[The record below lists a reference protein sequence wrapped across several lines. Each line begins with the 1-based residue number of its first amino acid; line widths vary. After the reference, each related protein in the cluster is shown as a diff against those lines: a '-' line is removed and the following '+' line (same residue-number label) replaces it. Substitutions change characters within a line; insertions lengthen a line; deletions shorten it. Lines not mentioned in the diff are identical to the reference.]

1 MFKIL
6 SKASLAPQIVELVV
20 DAPLIAQTAKP
31 GNFVLVRGDE
41 FGERLPLTIADSD
54 AETGT
59 VTMVVQVVGKGTQK
73 LCALEVGQTFLD
85 IVGPLGKDRHVEGP
99 GRTVV
104 CLSGGLGLAPMYPQ
118 TKAHFLAGNKVIS
131 IVGARN
137 KDLMFWLD
145 RIPSISHEVMYSTD
159 DGSFGFHGFATQLL
173 EQLVERGEKID
184 EVIAIGP
191 VPHMKAV
198 TRCCIKHNLPIVVS
212 LNPIMVDGT
221 GMCGGCRVT
230 VAGKT
235 KYACVD
241 GPEFDGTEV
250 DFDELTSRQSAY
262 RGLET
267 KPVDDHACKLDEV
280 VAAVEA
286 VKPLGFEE
294 VNQGLTAEEAVEQA
308 KRCIQCKRPVCM
320 NGCPVEVDIPGF
332 IKAIQEG
339 DFALAATVLKDKN
352 NLPAICGRVCPQETQ
367 CEKLCVLGRKG
378 TSVTIG
384 RLERFTADWE
394 AANVKVEVVPTPSNG
409 HKVAVIGC
417 GPGGLTCAGDLAKMG
432 YDVTIFEAFHDTG
445 GVLRYGIPE
454 FRLPKA
460 IVDREVNYVKQ
471 LGAKIALNMVVGKV
485 LTIEKLFAE
494 GYEAAFIAVGAGAP
508 MFLGIPGENLI
519 GVLSANEL
527 LTRVNLMK
535 AYREDYDTP
544 VIVGKKVAVIGAGNV
559 AMDAA
564 RVSLRL
570 GADEVAIVYRRS
582 EAEMPARLE
591 EIHNAKAEGV
601 VLKLLTAPL
610 RVVGDDKG
618 RVCGM
623 ECMQMELGEPD
634 DSGRRRPVPVKGSEY
649 ILDCDMVIPALGTQA
664 NPILTHNTKGLELNK
679 WGNIV
684 VDPATFA
691 TNIPGIFA
699 GGDIVTGAAT
709 VIEAMGAG
717 KVAARAIDQYITG
730 KSGVE
735 AAQEA

>member
-1 MFKIL
+1 
-6 SKASLAPQIVELVV
+6 
-20 DAPLIAQTAKP
+20 
-31 GNFVLVRGDE
+31 
-41 FGERLPLTIADSD
+41 
-54 AETGT
+54 
-59 VTMVVQVVGKGTQK
+59 
-73 LCALEVGQTFLD
+73 
-85 IVGPLGKDRHVEGP
+85 
-99 GRTVV
+99 
-104 CLSGGLGLAPMYPQ
+104 
-118 TKAHFLAGNKVIS
+118 
-131 IVGARN
+131 
-137 KDLMFWLD
+137 
-145 RIPSISHEVMYSTD
+145 
-159 DGSFGFHGFATQLL
+159 
-173 EQLVERGEKID
+173 
-184 EVIAIGP
+184 
-191 VPHMKAV
+191 
-198 TRCCIKHNLPIVVS
+198 
-212 LNPIMVDGT
+212 
-221 GMCGGCRVT
+221 
-230 VAGKT
+230 
-235 KYACVD
+235 
-241 GPEFDGTEV
+241 
-250 DFDELTSRQSAY
+250 
-262 RGLET
+262 
-267 KPVDDHACKLDEV
+267 
-280 VAAVEA
+280 
-286 VKPLGFEE
+286 
-294 VNQGLTAEEAVEQA
+294 
-308 KRCIQCKRPVCM
+308 
-320 NGCPVEVDIPGF
+320 
-332 IKAIQEG
+332 
-339 DFALAATVLKDKN
+339 
-352 NLPAICGRVCPQETQ
+352 
-367 CEKLCVLGRKG
+367 
-378 TSVTIG
+378 
-384 RLERFTADWE
+384 
-394 AANVKVEVVPTPSNG
+394 
-409 HKVAVIGC
+409 
-417 GPGGLTCAGDLAKMG
+417 MG